1 MYILSEKYSVIK
13 IYTMRA
19 KIHLVETG
27 KTLGLPIK
35 KKKLC
40 KR

>member
-13 IYTMRA
+13 IYTMRE
-19 KIHLVETG
+19 KMHLVETG

-35 KKKLC
+35 KNSV
-40 KR
+40 RD